1 MFVARHLA
9 ASASQQQPL
18 RRIASAHLYC
28 QAQTQLRPHYAL
40 LGWATTAFQGR
51 RRWLHARH
59 AKGIACVFN
68 TTGLHLSP
76 VIGLLLHNTRALD
89 SLWAEGEAD
98 GPPVARLARALFNRH
113 DPTEPLQPCRNKSQ
127 AAAHLTPRLQGACLG
142 LALRAPDASD
152 ATVRT
157 SLIEREGVDVLARQ
171 SKVSIA
177 RFERLVALVAEAAR
191 QRRPLTLGTDTEEHA
206 VAGVE
211 RAVQGRDDRVSA
223 HGGGAAGAGGS
234 TVGISGIDVFLAFV
248 WASATSKRD
257 VVDFLRAL
265 QSYVDD
271 TAEATGDAPRLFAPS
286 GDADAALRP
295 LGDELE
301 AAAFGAEVQYMLGG
315 GSRSIAPDAAELE
328 ALETG
333 GVAGAALERLAFTLV
348 ARHGCAPEVPQAVY
362 GFRDQP
368 AVADCVEAASARRSV
383 SLCGTAAVAHTTP
396 RCCRPRRTR
405 ASSTSSLAA
414 TTTAATALGGAGTS
428 YSARAGRRS
437 TICWARTPRTR
448 TSSSLRSTTLQRPLH
463 ASSASRWCHRLQRV
477 RSTKAATAAAA
488 ALAGTLAEEAP
499 PLVPVWPGS
508 PLRWQLLGDGRH
520 PILLFRRVADAPE
533 RTGGDGG
540 HAAEEMRVVF
550 NGQRHCYSLRDGTRT
565 TPAWVGAL
573 RRSWRR
579 RVRRG
584 ETLHPAT
591 HAAAAR
597 LLGLHGPCTLARHEA
612 LHLEAEALAARPASP
627 GAL

>member
-1 MFVARHLA
+1 M
-9 ASASQQQPL
+9 
-18 RRIASAHLYC
+18 
-28 QAQTQLRPHYAL
+28 
-40 LGWATTAFQGR
+40 R

-98 GPPVARLARALFNRH
+98 GPPVARLARTLFNRH

-191 QRRPLTLGTDTEEHA
+191 QRRPLTLGTDTEHA

-234 TVGISGIDVFLAFV
+234 AVGISGIDVFLAFV

-368 AVADCVEAASARRSV
+368 AVADCVEACLREAIGLALWDRRRGAYDTALLPSTTDPRVVDFFARGDNDSGDGDGRRWYELLCARGPPLDYMLGKDAAHAYELFPSV
-383 SLCGTAAVAHTTP
+383 DNF
-396 RCCRPRRTR
+396 
-405 ASSTSSLAA
+405 AA
-414 TTTAATALGGAGTS
+414 TLACVLGVTVVPPPPARETDKGGDGGGGGAG
-428 YSARAGRRS
+428 G
-437 TICWARTPRTR
+437 
-448 TSSSLRSTTLQRPLH
+448 H
-463 ASSASRWCHRLQRV
+463 AQ
-477 RSTKAATAAAA
+477 
-488 ALAGTLAEEAP
+488 AEEAP

-584 ETLHPAT
+584 EPLHPAT